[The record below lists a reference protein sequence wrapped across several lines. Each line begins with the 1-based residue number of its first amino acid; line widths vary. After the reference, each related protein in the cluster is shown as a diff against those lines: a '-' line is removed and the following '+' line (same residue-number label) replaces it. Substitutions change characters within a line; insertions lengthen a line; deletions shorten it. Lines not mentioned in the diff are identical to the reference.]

1 MLTIPYCFEFFSIWL
16 QTLHGNFSTYFF
28 LQYIFINIILNKLFF
43 TKKSFISKNTVVS
56 FMTQQDLSPKAK
68 AQLSV
73 QIFVTSFHVHY
84 LNFNVYNVTPLHFYL
99 NIVTSEKDTERK
111 DQNVL
116 FNIFCCPVFFWRI
129 LAKVLFVN

>member
-1 MLTIPYCFEFFSIWL
+1 MKNVNDLYYFDIFQCNCKRSIVIL
-16 QTLHGNFSTYFF
+16 VF
-28 LQYIFINIILNKLFF
+28 LQYVFININLNKLFF